1 MIKLY
6 IKSLFK
12 ILKYY
17 CITLSIKRN
26 RNNIFILNTPEHGNL
41 GDHAITLATQKFI
54 KDNYPYFDIIE
65 VTSMQYKRTKKV
77 LKHKILK
84 DNIIIINGGGYL
96 GNLWP
101 HENRRVEDIID
112 SYKNNKI
119 LIFPQTITISNDQQA
134 LDLKDSYSKHKNLY
148 IALREEN
155 SYSLVVNKKLVPRD
169 RIYLCPDL
177 VLYLGPYKIS
187 KDRRGYLICFRD
199 DKEKIITDS
208 EENVIEEILKKKWGV
223 NGERISTV
231 IDKEIAPPDRKKEIE
246 KMLSKFASTELVV
259 TDRLHGMIFAAITET
274 PCIVLDNI
282 SRKVSGVYRW
292 IKNLDYIFFID
303 KTNSS
308 CETIQKAIQNFFET
322 NHERKYMRPDFIKIQ
337 EMMEKCLED

>member
-1 MIKLY
+1 M
-6 IKSLFK
+6 K

-17 CITLSIKRN
+17 YITLSIKKS

-41 GDHAITLATQKFI
+41 GDHAITFATQKFI
-54 KDNYPYFDIIE
+54 RDNYPYFDIIE
-65 VTSMQYKRTKKV
+65 VTAMQYKKTKNV

-101 HENRRVEDIID
+101 HENRRIMDIID
-112 SYKNNKI
+112 SYSSNKI
-119 LIFPQTITISNDQQA
+119 LIFPQTITISNEKQA
-134 LDLKDSYSKHKNLY
+134 LDLKGCYSKHKHLY

-155 SYSLVVNKKLVPRD
+155 SYSLVVNKRLVPRD
-169 RIYLCPDL
+169 RVYLCPD
-177 VLYLGPYKIS
+177 VAFYLGPYKIP
-187 KDRRGYLICFRD
+187 KNRKGYLICFRD

-208 EENVIEEILKKKWGV
+208 EKIVIEEILIKKWGV
-223 NGERISTV
+223 KGERISTV
-231 IDKEIAPPDRKKEIE
+231 INKEIAPSERKKEIE
-246 KMLSKFASTELVV
+246 TMLSKFASAELVV

-282 SRKVSGVYRW
+282 SKKVSGVYRW
-292 IKNLDYIFFID
+292 IKNLDYILFID
-303 KTNSS
+303 KTNFNH
-308 CETIQKAIQNFFET
+308 EIIQKTIQNFFET
-322 NHERKYMRPDFIKIQ
+322 NHGRIYIRPDFIKIQ